1 MLYSYIFTIT
11 ALIFALHFYKNRYPK
26 EFDTLLEQFL
36 ENIQDS
42 ETIKPFLPFLTMMC
56 YNIIYVYSFCQVTLN
71 KTIKFAIPYIQNLSK
86 FVRNKVEGNFL
97 CKTNQYNLVIDWS
110 GFCIIKSE
118 IKGDMIILDKVPDS
132 LDNIQY
138 EISNMRFMGLYFKFK
153 IGNEEIERVINL
165 YSLYMNFYVVGNVL
179 NSDFFKFYLQNLLK
193 VNLDKNLPFVYTL
206 EIMDHNLSIIILNET
221 QSIVIKKDG
230 YEILGTKK
238 MVVSVSD
245 VLNEINTSTSEVEVE
260 IETEKEIKGEVEIKD
275 ELTESKKTLDNA
287 FEPSTVIY

>member
-1 MLYSYIFTIT
+1 
-11 ALIFALHFYKNRYPK
+11 
-26 EFDTLLEQFL
+26 
-36 ENIQDS
+36 
-42 ETIKPFLPFLTMMC
+42 
-56 YNIIYVYSFCQVTLN
+56 
-71 KTIKFAIPYIQNLSK
+71 
-86 FVRNKVEGNFL
+86 
-97 CKTNQYNLVIDWS
+97 
-110 GFCIIKSE
+110 
-118 IKGDMIILDKVPDS
+118 
-132 LDNIQY
+132 
-138 EISNMRFMGLYFKFK
+138 MRFMGLYFKSK

-260 IETEKEIKGEVEIKD
+260 IEIETEKEIKGEVEIKD
-275 ELTESKKTLDNA
+275 ELTESKKPLDNA